1 MQFVLLAVIVA
12 ALLYMSRYFP
22 KVAFSVLGVL
32 ILGAIAIVFTTTDFA
47 QNSRSR
53 IPIEDI
59 SIENPVMTDAYGG
72 GFRFSARLN
81 NNNQTVELKESIIS
95 ITMLDCP
102 DETEQGCTV
111 IGQSEQR
118 VNIIVPPTQARDVSR
133 TLSFNSAK
141 PAGIIRWQFRVTQT
155 RS

>member
-1 MQFVLLAVIVA
+1 MQFVLLAIIVG

-22 KVAFSVLGVL
+22 KVAFSFLGVL
-32 ILGAIAIVFTTTDFA
+32 VLGAIAIVFTTTDFA

-59 SIENPVMTDAYGG
+59 GIENPVMTDAYGG
-72 GFRFSARLN
+72 GYRFNARLN
-81 NNNQTVELKESIIS
+81 NNNESVELKESIIS
-95 ITMLDCP
+95 ITMLDCL
-102 DETEQGCTV
+102 DETEQSCTV

-118 VNIIVPPTQARDVSR
+118 VSILVPPTQARDISR
-133 TLSFNSAK
+133 TLSFDSAK
-141 PAGIIRWQFRVTQT
+141 PAGTIRWQFRVTQT

>member
-1 MQFVLLAVIVA
+1 MQFVLLAIIVG
-12 ALLYMSRYFP
+12 ALLYLSRYFP
-22 KVAFSVLGVL
+22 KAAFSVLGVL
-32 ILGAIAIVFTTTDFA
+32 ILGAVAIVFTTTDFA

-53 IPIEDI
+53 IPISDI
-59 SIENPVMTDAYGG
+59 TIENPIMTDAYGG
-72 GFRFSARLN
+72 GYRFSARLN
-81 NNNQTVELKESIIS
+81 NNNQSIELKESIIS

-118 VNIIVPPTQARDVSR
+118 VVIPVPPAQARDVSR

-141 PAGIIRWQFRVTQT
+141 PAGFVRWQFSVTQT

>member
-1 MQFVLLAVIVA
+1 MQFVLLAIIVG
-12 ALLYMSRYFP
+12 ALLYLSRYFP
-22 KVAFSVLGVL
+22 KLAFSVLGVL
-32 ILGAIAIVFTTTDFA
+32 VLGAIAIVFTTTDIA

-53 IPIEDI
+53 LPIDDI
-59 SIENPVMTDAYGG
+59 IIENPVMTDAYGG
-72 GFRFSARLN
+72 GYRFSARLN
-81 NNNQTVELKESIIS
+81 NSNQDIALKESIVS

-118 VNIIVPPTQARDVSR
+118 VSIIVPPTQSRDISR
-133 TLSFNSAK
+133 TLSFDSAK
-141 PAGIIRWQFRVTQT
+141 PSGIVKWQFNVTQT